1 MIFEDLPKE
10 IRARFEERGIL
21 GLKECVKSDMLP
33 DGTFGIL
40 WVGVDE
46 EYLYLLSGKEKRV
59 RRRGKPT
66 KTEFE
71 ETSFDLL
78 PIKDLGK
85 CKVERYFATA
95 RLVCEK
101 EGEEPRELLKF
112 SLGAANE
119 INKLLRHLGDKRGED
134 SSEGGPAQG
143 NRGRHG
149 PPPPPPSAE
158 KSEEE
163 KKAKRKSTIRR
174 MLGMFKDYRR
184 LLIRYFI
191 VILISAAFGL
201 LSPYVGTKVLYDNV
215 LQEGDPWYGQVGLF
229 ILMLIGVRLI
239 SMGLT
244 MLERKFFGADIAPS
258 VTYDLKTKI
267 FASLQRLDMGFYT
280 DKQTGA
286 LMNRVYDD
294 AEELYWFFC
303 DILPFCVINI
313 ATLIGITIILFLL
326 NPLLAAMVIVMV
338 PLMFF
343 IYRGLTRFFRR
354 MHHRRWTYRS
364 AMVSQ
369 VSETVTGQRI
379 VKAFAKEKEEVDRFS
394 AYSDRFRKVSL
405 QLQNMQATVF
415 PAVGLLTVFANMAVL
430 GVGGTMILQDNGF
443 TLGALMT
450 FTTYLN
456 MLYSPIEYIAHMSTE
471 LMRCIDSAER
481 VFEII
486 DTVPNVR
493 ESDNPVSLPRLKG
506 DIELKNVMFEY
517 EPGRP
522 IIKDLSLKV
531 NAGQMVGIVG
541 KTGAGKST
549 IVNLMARLYD
559 VKEGTIT
566 IDGVN
571 IKDIAIK
578 DLRRNIGIVSQEI
591 YLFTGTVA
599 DNIRYA
605 RPEASDEEVIAA
617 AKAAAAHEFILK
629 LPNGY
634 ETRIGADGQDLSGG
648 ERQRVSIARAIL
660 QNPKILILDEAT
672 ASMDTVTERKIQE
685 ALSALQQGRTTV
697 SIAHRLSTLRDADR
711 LAVIEK
717 GDMVEYGTHEELI
730 RQKGVY
736 YKLYMLQ
743 AEASKQIALAE

>member
-1 MIFEDLPKE
+1 MQWDELPDE
-10 IRARFEERGIL
+10 VRARFASRGIE
-21 GLKECVKSDMLP
+21 GLKECVKSDMSP
-33 DGTFGIL
+33 DGRYAAVWLGA
-40 WVGVDE
+40 DE
-46 EYLYLLSGKEKRV
+46 EYLYILTGTEQIL
-59 RRRGKPT
+59 RRRGKPSRVH
-66 KTEFE
+66 FE
-71 ETSFDLL
+71 EASFDLYPL
-78 PIKDLGK
+78 GDLGK
-85 CKVERYFATA
+85 CRVERNFATA

-101 EGEEPRELLKF
+101 EGEDPRELLRF

-119 INKLLRHLGDKRGED
+119 INKLLRFLGQKTNDTP
-134 SSEGGPAQG
+134 SAPPPVH
-143 NRGRHG
+143 GRHG
-149 PPPPPPSAE
+149 PPPPPPSAG

-163 KKAKRKSTIRR
+163 KKKKRKSTILR
-174 MLGMFKDYRR
+174 MLGMFKDYHR
-184 LLIRYFI
+184 LLWKYFA
-191 VILISAAFGL
+191 VILVSAAFGL
-201 LSPYVGTKVLYDNV
+201 VSPYVGTKVLYDNV
-215 LQEGDPWYGQVGLF
+215 LSEGDPWYGQVGLF
-229 ILMLIGVRLI
+229 ILMLVGVRLV

-244 MLERKFFGADIAPS
+244 MLERKSFAADIAPA

-267 FASLQRLDMGFYT
+267 FSSLQRLDLGFYT

-294 AEELYWFFC
+294 AEGLYWFFC
-303 DILPFCVINI
+303 DIIPFCVINI
-313 ATLIGITIILFLL
+313 ATLIGITVILFWL
-326 NPLLAAMVIVMV
+326 NPLLASLVVVMV

-343 IYRGLTRFFRR
+343 LYRFLTRFFRR

-379 VKAFAKEKEEVDRFS
+379 VKAFAKEEEEVDRFS
-394 AYSDRFRKVSL
+394 AYSNRFRKISL
-405 QLQNMQATVF
+405 QLQNTQDTVF
-415 PAVGLLTVFANMAVL
+415 PAVGLLTTFANMAVL
-430 GVGGTMILQDNGF
+430 GVGGVLILEDNGF

-471 LMRCIDSAER
+471 LMRCVDSAER

-493 ESDNPVSLPRLKG
+493 ERENPIPLPDPKG

-522 IIKDLSLKV
+522 ILKDLSLKV
-531 NAGQMVGIVG
+531 EAGHMVGIVG

-549 IVNLMARLYD
+549 VVNLMARLYD
-559 VKEGTIT
+559 AKEGTIT
-566 IDGVN
+566 IDGID
-571 IKDIAIK
+571 IKDIAIR

-591 YLFTGTVA
+591 YLFSGTVA

-648 ERQRVSIARAIL
+648 ERQRVSIARAVL

-672 ASMDTVTERKIQE
+672 ASMDTVTERKIQD
-685 ALSALQQGRTTV
+685 ALAALQKGRTTV

-711 LAVIEK
+711 LAVIEN

-730 RQKGVY
+730 RKKGAY
-736 YKLYMLQ
+736 YHLYMLQ